1 MIPQQEV
8 EDWIDAN
15 LEWFTKDDPLFTGNV
30 ARISTSNG
38 AGTEPDV
45 EFGIADYKKAKKI
58 AGAAAKQFRRAA
70 AVKATRD
77 LATGEVGVEI
87 DITGEE

>member
-15 LEWFTKDDPLFTGNV
+15 LDGFTKDDPLFTGNV
-30 ARISTSNG
+30 ARISTSEG
-38 AGTEPDV
+38 AGEEPDV
-45 EFGIADYKKAKKI
+45 AFGIADYKKAKQI
-58 AGAAAKQFRRAA
+58 AGAAEKQFRRTAV
-70 AVKATRD
+70 VKATRN

>member
-1 MIPQQEV
+1 MTQQEV

-15 LEWFTKDDPLFTGNV
+15 LAWFTKDDPLFTGDV

-45 EFGIADYKKAKKI
+45 EFGIADYRKAKEI
-58 AGAAAKQFRRAA
+58 TGAARKHFRRTAV
-70 AVKATRD
+70 VKATRD

-87 DITGEE
+87 DIGGTE

>member
-1 MIPQQEV
+1 MTQQDV

-15 LEWFTKDDPLFTGNV
+15 LEWFTKDNPLFVGDL

-45 EFGIADYKKAKKI
+45 EFGIADYRKAKDI
-58 AGAAAKQFRRAA
+58 ARAAEEQFPKA

-77 LATGEVGVEI
+77 LVTGEVGVEI
-87 DITGEE
+87 DIGVTE

>member
-1 MIPQQEV
+1 MTQQEV

-15 LEWFTKDDPLFTGNV
+15 LAWFTKDTPLFVGDL

-45 EFGIADYKKAKKI
+45 EFGIDDYRKAKEI
-58 AGAAAKQFRRAA
+58 ARGLEREFPKAV
-70 AVKATRD
+70 VKATRD
-77 LATGEVGVEI
+77 LVTGEVGVEI
-87 DITGEE
+87 DIGAPE